1 VWLPLSRKT
10 KHKVTSIYEEEDSAM
25 FMSKSNRTGQF
36 RAHKSLQNFSSK
48 DSAVLKPR

>member
-10 KHKVTSIYEEEDSAM
+10 KHKVTSIYEEDSAM
-25 FMSKSNRTGQF
+25 FMSKSNGTGQF

-48 DSAVLKPR
+48 DSDVLKPR